1 MAKSKTYIYPRTAPN
16 TSSRADGLGSAFNT
30 GAEFPTDSI
39 DYIKF
44 TEFEVDYSGGGGLAS
59 TGSKVKQSNLD
70 STYLYIPQN
79 LSTAYGANYNPVAL
93 GVLGVEAAKALGSTS
108 ATEIAASLQNAA
120 QSATPEALF
129 GTIASGINAANGI
142 IGISGSASA
151 NSISAVGQGLVFNPF
166 QEQVFEGVS
175 FREHNFSFKLIAR
188 NTTEAN
194 DIIGIVKF
202 FKKGMLPSYDS
213 GPSSGAGAL
222 GGGQGAQAANSP
234 GSGTTGSAR
243 YLKVPNRFM
252 IEFKR
257 LNDINSS
264 ANNNGIRVSSSSIA
278 EIPGL
283 YKFKP
288 CVLTSVNV
296 SYTPDGQYVN
306 TDAGA
311 VPALTLDLRFAEI
324 SIVTREDIDQGY

>member
-1 MAKSKTYIYPRTAPN
+1 MAKTNTYIYPRVAPN
-16 TSSRADGLGSAFNT
+16 VSSRADGLGSAFNT
-30 GAEFPTDSI
+30 GAEFETDTI

-108 ATEIAASLQNAA
+108 ATEIAQSLQNAA

-142 IGISGSASA
+142 VGISGSASA

-175 FREHNFSFKLIAR
+175 FREHNFSFKLVAR
-188 NTTEAN
+188 NTTDAN
-194 DIIGIVKF
+194 DILGIVKF

-222 GGGQGAQAANSP
+222 GGGAGAQAANTA

-257 LNDINSS
+257 VKD
-264 ANNNGIRVSSSSIA
+264 ANNKSGVRVSSGSI
-278 EIPGL
+278 EDIPGL

-296 SYTPDGQYVN
+296 SYTPDGQYVS
-306 TDAGA
+306 TDVGV

-324 SIVTREDIDQGY
+324 AIVTREDIDQGY